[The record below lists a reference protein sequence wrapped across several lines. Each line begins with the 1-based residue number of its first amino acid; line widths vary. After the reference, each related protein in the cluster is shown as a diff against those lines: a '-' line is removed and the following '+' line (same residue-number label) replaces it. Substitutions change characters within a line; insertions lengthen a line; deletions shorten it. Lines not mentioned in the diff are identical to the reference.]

1 MSGNLTPPIF
11 SEAVVAGLGSAGL
24 SPPADPIPQQRD
36 HEAGEVDIELAP
48 IEDSCLIEELQ
59 TLRRLQNEASSSRM
73 ELIESHG
80 RRERELEARLDQAQ
94 GIIEA
99 GRWELARVQ
108 KLHEEQ
114 QIALNLQQEQH
125 QLQLRSLQESLAEAR
140 RQIDRGQGDLQGL
153 HQRCALLERECDQR
167 ERWVSNLKH
176 QLQAARE
183 ELESRRTELT
193 AAQRRCEELELQHQQ
208 SQREHAAQVEALKQ
222 ELQRAREDLESHSTE
237 LAAALRRCEELELQR
252 QQSERE
258 HASRTE
264 ERERQRAAIREAAE
278 VAPGTFLND
287 LETQRLRDELAA
299 LQQMLEEL
307 PDIYEQKFRQ
317 RLQPLLEQ
325 RDWLLHENNWLR
337 AELPAPRVT
346 GLPATLESEPA
357 ALAAVPFRRTLLQSV
372 RALLPFGRLGR
383 RPHENTRPEAER
395 EVGSGAGADQ
405 PDME

>member
-36 HEAGEVDIELAP
+36 HEAGEVDVELAP

-193 AAQRRCEELELQHQQ
+193 AALRRCEELELQRQQ

-222 ELQRAREDLESHSTE
+222 ELQRAREELESRSTE

-307 PDIYEQKFRQ
+307 PDIYEHKFRQ